1 MKLVLS
7 FLKPHWKLC
16 TLTVF
21 LIFIDVV
28 GALIIPTFA
37 AELMNEAERGVEF
50 NTLIITTDLTR
61 KGLRKNFG
69 MVLQDTWLFGGTIAE
84 NIAYGRPDATR
95 EEIIKAA
102 KMAKVDY
109 FIRTMPQGYDTIL
122 ENDAGNLS
130 VGQRQLLTI
139 ARVFLCDPPVLILDE
154 ATSSVDTR
162 TEVEIGKAMKELM
175 SGRTSFVIAHRL
187 STIRDADVILY
198 MANGNIT
205 EQGTHEQLLK
215 KGGAYAAL
223 YNSQF
228 A

>member
-50 NTLIITTDLTR
+50 NTLIITADLTR

-162 TEVEIGKAMKELM
+162 TEAEIGKAMQALM

-187 STIRDADVILY
+187 STIRDANCILF
-198 MANGNIT
+198 MEQGNII
-205 EQGTHEQLLK
+205 EQGTHKELLA